1 VNKESWDWKNRA
13 CVSMDSVAVILHR
26 LSCMV
31 IAAVVR
37 NLKVNDV
44 TGLDRQSLIVSMA
57 YKHF

>member
-1 VNKESWDWKNRA
+1 
-13 CVSMDSVAVILHR
+13 
-26 LSCMV
+26 MV